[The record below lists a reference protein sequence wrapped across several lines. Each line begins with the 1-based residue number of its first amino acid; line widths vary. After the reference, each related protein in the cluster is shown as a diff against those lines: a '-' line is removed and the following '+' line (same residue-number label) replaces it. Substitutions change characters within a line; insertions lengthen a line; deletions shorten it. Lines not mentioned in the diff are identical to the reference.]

1 MALPVSAR
9 LKALLDD
16 TVKSPQLILEVD
28 GLPTF
33 SSLPVQK
40 IPRYG
45 DDDLVYGMPGLVYG
59 GLVGDPSILPYIDMS
74 KSTNQIS
81 QQLLTDKGGFSSTTN
96 FEIALVDKN
105 QAVSQMISPG
115 FLVDDVLGKKAKIYL
130 SLEGVAHPQ
139 DSILFFSGIV
149 TDITTNAGL
158 IKLNIASNEKLKT
171 QELFTKVSTDT
182 TASIT
187 NSQTTIN
194 VVTTNG
200 LLLPADSG
208 TLKTYVRIDDEIIEY
223 TGFTSTQLT
232 GCVRGQLGTIAAA
245 HNSGTNV
252 ESFYRLQ
259 GNLRDLS
266 LKLMLGGYSGG
277 YVSNIPIIAFNTY
290 GADSA
295 ANSVFIANYNID
307 QTLGLTSGDT
317 LTIAGSTS
325 NNGSYP
331 VLSFTNTDSGA
342 FIVVDGTLVTEPALG
357 TISLTSKYNVLPAG
371 ASLGMTPDQVDIAQF
386 ERLYNQFSSQFFEY
400 DFYIKDGVQGN
411 DFINQ
416 QILYPSG
423 AYAIPRKAKTSVG
436 LTIPP
441 LAQNGTKTL
450 NEEFVA
456 GASKIAVKR
465 SVSKNFYNAVVYK
478 YDPLALEERYTRG
491 KIRQSADSTNR
502 IKIANKPLVIQADGV
517 RTSGNFDFI
526 FQTQARRFLDRYQF
540 ACEYFDTEV
549 LFSVGFDIEIG
560 DTVIF
565 DGRNLSVTDS
575 TTGDRVFQPR
585 LFEVQNKVYSL
596 TGKTIKL
603 TLVDTVY
610 SLGVRYG
617 VVSPASIV
625 GAGSTTT
632 RIQLTESYSDSLFNY
647 QPATKWLGYLGEKV
661 LFHNKDW
668 SYSEETRIDSFDP
681 ADPTVIIVS
690 PALSVAP
697 TSGLILDTIKYPNTT
712 DANDSALQ
720 KAQHV
725 FTTNQITITSGVDA
739 FSFNVALIDASDIR
753 PGALVQIHNDDYTIV
768 SNRVTVLSVVG
779 TLVTVDAT
787 LGLTPASGQFAEYF
801 NFIDGGAPYTSL

>member
-1 MALPVSAR
+1 MALPISEK
-9 LKALLDD
+9 LKALLNDP
-16 TVKSPQLILEVD
+16 VKSPLLILEIE

-33 SSLPVQK
+33 SSLKVKRTPL
-40 IPRYG
+40 YG
-45 DDDLVYGMPGLVYG
+45 DPGLFYGDPGLYYG
-59 GLVGDPSILPYIDMS
+59 GLIDDDSVLPYIDIT
-74 KSTNQIS
+74 KSTNQIQ

-105 QAVSQMISPG
+105 QTVSEMVSPG
-115 FLVDDVLGKKAKIYL
+115 FVVDDILSRKAKIYL
-130 SLEGVAHPQ
+130 SIEGVAHPQ
-139 DSILFFSGIV
+139 DSILFFTGIV
-149 TDITTNAGL
+149 TDVTTNSGL
-158 IKLNIASNEKLKT
+158 IKLNIASSEKLKS
-171 QELFTKVSTDT
+171 QEIFTKVSTET
-182 TASIT
+182 TSSTT
-187 NSQTTIN
+187 NVATTIN
-194 VVTTNG
+194 ITTSNG

-223 TGFTSTQLT
+223 TGYTATSLT
-232 GCVRGQLGTIAAA
+232 GCVRGQLGTTAVA
-245 HNSGTNV
+245 HSSGANV

-259 GNLRDLS
+259 GNLRDLA
-266 LKLMLGGYSGG
+266 LKIMLGGYSGG
-277 YVSNIPIIAFNTY
+277 YVSEIPIVAFNSY
-290 GADSA
+290 GGDSA
-295 ANSVFIANYNID
+295 ANSVFIAKYNID
-307 QTLGLTSGDT
+307 QTLGVVAGDT
-317 LTIAGSTS
+317 LTISGSTS

-331 VLSFTNTDSGA
+331 ILGFVNTNNGSYL
-342 FIVVDGTLVTEPALG
+342 IVDGTLVSEPAAG

-371 ASLGMTPDQVDIAQF
+371 ASLGMTPDQVDVAQF
-386 ERLYNQFSSQFFEY
+386 ERIYNQFSSQFFQY
-400 DFYIKDGVQGN
+400 DFYIKDGVNGS

-441 LAQNGTKTL
+441 IAQSGTKTL
-450 NEEFVA
+450 NEEFIA

-478 YDPLALEERYTRG
+478 YDPLALEDRYTRG

-549 LFSVGFDIEIG
+549 LFSTGFDIEIG

-575 TTGDRVFQPR
+575 TTGDRTFQPR
-585 LFEVQNKVYSL
+585 LFEVQNKTYSL
-596 TGKTIKL
+596 TGKTVKL

-610 SLGVRYG
+610 SLGLRYG
-617 VVSPASIV
+617 VVSPASVI
-625 GAGSTTT
+625 GSGSTTT

-647 QPATKWLGYLGEKV
+647 QPATKWFNYLNTKV
-661 LFHNKDW
+661 LVHSIDW
-668 SYSEETRIDSFDP
+668 SYSEETTITGFDP
-681 ADPTVIIVS
+681 ADPSVVLVF

-697 TSGLILDTIKYPNTT
+697 TAGLIFDTQKYSTSTDPNEQ
-712 DANDSALQ
+712 SLV

-725 FTTNQITITSGVDA
+725 FTTNQITVTSGVSTT
-739 FSFNVALIDASDIR
+739 SFNVALVDAADIR
-753 PGALVQIHNDDYTIV
+753 VGAKVQIHNADYTSV
-768 SNRVTVLSVVG
+768 SNRVNVLSVVG
-779 TLVTVDAT
+779 TLVTVDAS
-787 LGLTPASGQFAEYF
+787 LGLTPSAGQFAEYF
-801 NFIDGGAPYTSL
+801 DFVDGGAPYVSL